1 VVPDLPTRLVCPQ
14 TVPWAAPGAW
24 PDDPFT
30 LGVASGDPTPTG
42 TVLWTRLAPRPL
54 DPDGGMPARAV
65 PVDWEVATGPR
76 FRDVVRRG
84 RIAATPALAH
94 AVHVEV
100 DGLDPG
106 RHYWYR
112 FRAGGHLS
120 RIGRTRTCPDPRR
133 PLVRLDLA
141 FVSCQNFEKGYYTAY
156 RHLAEDDLDVVL
168 HLGDYIYENPPRRNL
183 PRRHVGG
190 EPADLPGYRVRHAL
204 YKTDRDLQAA
214 HARHPFVAT
223 WDDHEVENDYAGR
236 HPVEGGDPAAFLR
249 RRAAAYRVY
258 WEHMPLRRPP
268 RGPTMPLYRRLRF
281 GDLVEL
287 NLLDTRQY
295 RDNQPCDEDAGG
307 GRVVTCPERVDP
319 RRTIL
324 GSHQRRWLLD
334 GLDRSQARWNV
345 LAQQVV
351 MAELDL
357 HPGPGRAWW
366 SDAWDGYA
374 ADRDRIL
381 RFLWIASRPT
391 RSCSPATSMASSSTT
406 CSSPG
411 AAPTPRWWRP
421 SWSGPRSAPGPAR
434 AVASGSTCVTT
445 PTSASSRAGSAA
457 TPAARSSATADT
469 PTCGSSTRS
478 SGRARRSAPWPAT
491 WWNPADPA
499 RNRSRMESVDN
510 NTLGCLGSTVTD
522 RSRGSEPEFAGLRTK
537 PRKTK
542 APSLTTRSL
551 PKVS

>member
-1 VVPDLPTRLVCPQ
+1 MADIHLPDHPTTSPPTVGRRLFLVGAAGAAALLATQRIPGA
-14 TVPWAAPGAW
+14 WATPGAW

-30 LGVASGDPTPTG
+30 LGVASGDPTPSG
-42 TVLWTRLAPRPL
+42 VVLWTRLAPRPL
-54 DPDGGMPARAV
+54 DPDGGLPARAV
-65 PVDWEVATGPR
+65 AVDWEVATGPR

-84 RIAATPALAH
+84 RVAATPAHAH
-94 AVHVEV
+94 AVHVQV

-120 RIGRTRTCPDPRR
+120 RVGRTRTCPDPRR
-133 PLVRLDLA
+133 PLGRLDLA
-141 FVSCQNFEKGYYTAY
+141 VVSCQNFESGYYTAY

-168 HLGDYIYENPPRRNL
+168 HLGDYLYENPPRRNL

-190 EPADLPGYRVRHAL
+190 EPTDLAGYRVRHAL

-249 RRAAAYRVY
+249 RRAAAYRAY
-258 WEHMPLRRPP
+258 WEHLPLRRPP
-268 RGPTMPLYRRLRF
+268 RGPTMALYRRLRF

-295 RDNQPCDEDAGG
+295 RDDQPCDEDAGG

-319 RRTIL
+319 
-324 GSHQRRWLLD
+324 
-334 GLDRSQARWNV
+334 RSQARWNV

-381 RFLWIASRPT
+381 RFLWARQPANPIVLTGDIHAFLVNDLQLPGRDPDAPVVATELVGTSISSGASKSSGFRKHLRDNPHIRFFESRLRGYT
-391 RSCSPATSMASSSTT
+391 RSTVIRDRWYADLRVVDTVER
-406 CSSPG
+406 PG
-411 AAPTPRWWRP
+411 APVRTL
-421 SWSGPRSAPGPAR
+421 
-434 AVASGSTCVTT
+434 ASYVVE
-445 PTSASSRAGSAA
+445 
-457 TPAARSSATADT
+457 
-469 PTCGSSTRS
+469 
-478 SGRARRSAPWPAT
+478 SGRPGA
-491 WWNPADPA
+491 
-499 RNRSRMESVDN
+499 EQV
-510 NTLGCLGSTVTD
+510 
-522 RSRGSEPEFAGLRTK
+522 
-537 PRKTK
+537 
-542 APSLTTRSL
+542 
-551 PKVS
+551 

>member
-1 VVPDLPTRLVCPQ
+1 MADIHPPDPPTAPPPTVGRRLFLAGTTGAAALLATQRIPGA
-14 TVPWAAPGAW
+14 WATPGAW

-42 TVLWTRLAPRPL
+42 VVLWTRLAPRPL
-54 DPDGGMPARAV
+54 DPDGGLPARAV

-84 RIAATPALAH
+84 RLAATPALAH

-120 RIGRTRTCPDPRR
+120 RVGRTRTCPDPRR

-141 FVSCQNFEKGYYTAY
+141 YVSCQNFEKGYYTAY

-249 RRAAAYRVY
+249 RRAAAYRAY

-268 RGPTMPLYRRLRF
+268 RGATMPLYRRLRF

-295 RDNQPCDEDAGG
+295 RDDQPCDEDAGG

-381 RFLWIASRPT
+381 RFLWARQPANPVVLTGDIHAFFVNDLRLPGRGPDAPVVATELVGTSISSGASKSSGFRKHLRDNPHIRFFESRLRGYT
-391 RSCSPATSMASSSTT
+391 RCTVIRDRWYADLRVVDTIER
-406 CSSPG
+406 PG
-411 AAPTPRWWRP
+411 APVRTL
-421 SWSGPRSAPGPAR
+421 
-434 AVASGSTCVTT
+434 ASYVVE
-445 PTSASSRAGSAA
+445 
-457 TPAARSSATADT
+457 
-469 PTCGSSTRS
+469 
-478 SGRARRSAPWPAT
+478 SGRPGA
-491 WWNPADPA
+491 
-499 RNRSRMESVDN
+499 EQV
-510 NTLGCLGSTVTD
+510 
-522 RSRGSEPEFAGLRTK
+522 
-537 PRKTK
+537 
-542 APSLTTRSL
+542 
-551 PKVS
+551 

>member
-1 VVPDLPTRLVCPQ
+1 MADIHPPDRPTAPPPTVGRRLFLAGTTGAAALLATQRIPGA
-14 TVPWAAPGAW
+14 WATPGAW
-24 PDDPFT
+24 PEDPFT

-133 PLVRLDLA
+133 PLGRLDLA

-249 RRAAAYRVY
+249 RRAAAYRAY

-295 RDNQPCDEDAGG
+295 RDDQPCDEDAGG

-319 RRTIL
+319 RHTIWAATS
-324 GSHQRRWLLD
+324 GAGCWT
-334 GLDRSQARWNV
+334 
-345 LAQQVV
+345 
-351 MAELDL
+351 
-357 HPGPGRAWW
+357 AWT
-366 SDAWDGYA
+366 AP
-374 ADRDRIL
+374 
-381 RFLWIASRPT
+381 RPAGT
-391 RSCSPATSMASSSTT
+391 CSPS
-406 CSSPG
+406 
-411 AAPTPRWWRP
+411 RW
-421 SWSGPRSAPGPAR
+421 S
-434 AVASGSTCVTT
+434 
-445 PTSASSRAGSAA
+445 
-457 TPAARSSATADT
+457 
-469 PTCGSSTRS
+469 
-478 SGRARRSAPWPAT
+478 
-491 WWNPADPA
+491 
-499 RNRSRMESVDN
+499 
-510 NTLGCLGSTVTD
+510 
-522 RSRGSEPEFAGLRTK
+522 
-537 PRKTK
+537 
-542 APSLTTRSL
+542 
-551 PKVS
+551 